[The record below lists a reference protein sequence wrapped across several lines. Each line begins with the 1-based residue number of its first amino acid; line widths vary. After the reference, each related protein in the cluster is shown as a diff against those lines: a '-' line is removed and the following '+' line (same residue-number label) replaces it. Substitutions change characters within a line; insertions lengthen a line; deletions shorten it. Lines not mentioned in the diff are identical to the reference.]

1 MKGASSPPG
10 PASSPAPMRPPY
22 PAHSG
27 GGLDPPPGLY
37 ASSHP
42 AAQLFKEAFL
52 GGGGWSCP
60 FGELGVLGHRLHPYP
75 C

>member
-1 MKGASSPPG
+1 MKGASSSPG

-27 GGLDPPPGLY
+27 GGLDPPQ
-37 ASSHP
+37 ASMQVLTLQPSW
-42 AAQLFKEAFL
+42 FKEAFL